1 MKKLDT
7 FYKFMQVNGKNLS
20 YNHELQTKFEKL
32 SKAALRELAA
42 QLPFTEVKV
51 SFNKGGIAVS
61 GDAHLMGM
69 FENGTG
75 LYITIS
81 EPWGGGHAKSMVF
94 LYRTITHMKDYS
106 GGANNYMTDSMIEEE
121 RVIDRIKQLC
131 NI

>member
-1 MKKLDT
+1 MKKLNT
-7 FYKFMQVNGKNLS
+7 LLAFMIDNGTNLS
-20 YNHELQTKFEKL
+20 YNDAGQKQFEKL

-69 FENGTG
+69 FDNGTG
-75 LYITIS
+75 LYITLS
-81 EPWGGGHAKSMVF
+81 EPSFSGGAMTF

-106 GGANNYMTDSMIEEE
+106 GGMNNYMNNSDIENETVV
-121 RVIDRIKQLC
+121 RRIKNLCQL
-131 NI
+131 